1 MHAPESA
8 LNLVVFTHPNFLDST
23 SMPLFARMIVEGAR
37 QAGHAVQV
45 WSPRACLHRLPAPRS
60 AKKWLG
66 YVDQYLLFPL
76 QVRWR
81 LRRQALDTLFV
92 FSDQALGPWVP
103 LVADRA
109 HVIHCHDFLALRSA
123 LGEIPQNRTG
133 WTGRLY
139 QRVIRWGFRHGRH
152 FISVSRHTQEEL
164 HRFLADTAAP
174 QLSVVVHNGLNHAYA
189 PLNQAEAAQRLRAAG
204 ADFPEGGFILH
215 VGGNQWYKNRAGVLA
230 IYAAYAASTPHPLP
244 LLMVGA
250 PPSASLQAAAACILA
265 PGQVRF
271 VVRPPVEVLEAA
283 YSSASVLL
291 FPSLAEGFGWPI
303 IEAMAC
309 GCPVLT
315 TNEAPMT
322 EVGGPVADYLAPM
335 PGTADTQAW
344 AQVCA
349 ERLRLVLARS
359 PEERAQKRA
368 LGIRHAQGFSAETA
382 MQGYLAVY
390 LQVMRQEQLS

>member
-1 MHAPESA
+1 MSA
-8 LNLVVFTHPNFLDST
+8 CERPLNLVVFTHPNFLDST

-45 WSPRACLHRLPAPRS
+45 WSPRACLHRLPAPRG

-81 LRRQALDTLFV
+81 LRRQAPDTLFV

-103 LVADRA
+103 LVARKP

-139 QRVIRWGFRHGRH
+139 QCFIRWGFRHGRH
-152 FISVSRHTQEEL
+152 FISVSGHTRDEL
-164 HRFLADTAAP
+164 HRFLAGKAAP
-174 QLSVVVHNGLNHAYA
+174 RLSVVVHNGLNHAYA
-189 PLNQAEAAQRLRAAG
+189 PLDQAEAAQRLRAAG
-204 ADFPEGGFILH
+204 VAFPAGGFIVH

-230 IYAAYAASTPHPLP
+230 IYAAYAASTPQPLP

-250 PPSASLQAAAACILA
+250 PPSASLRAAAAHIPA
-265 PGQVRF
+265 PGQVQF
-271 VVRPPVEVLEAA
+271 VIRPPVEVLEAA
-283 YSSASVLL
+283 YSSAAVLL

-303 IEAMAC
+303 IEAMAS
-309 GCPVLT
+309 GCPVFT
-315 TNEAPMT
+315 THAAPMT
-322 EVGGPVADYLAPM
+322 EVGGSVADYLPPM
-335 PGTADTQAW
+335 PDTADTQAW
-344 AQVCA
+344 AQACA
-349 ERLRLVLARS
+349 ERLQLVLARS
-359 PEERAQKRA
+359 PQERTQKRA
-368 LGIRHAQGFSAETA
+368 DGIRHARGFSAEAA
-382 MQGYLAVY
+382 MQDYLVVY
-390 LQVMRQEQLS
+390 RQVVQQGQAS